1 MPTIVASTVVTL
13 ETIDV
18 AVFVTTPW
26 TPPMSLEMRDCT
38 SPVRV
43 RVKNAS
49 DSRCRCRKT
58 AARRSCI
65 TRWPTWFDRSVC
77 QTPSTPLT
85 IAIAIIPAANTEIS
99 LEFWSPIACRR
110 SRSRNAGT
118 TPSAA
123 ETRISASTTAS
134 RRRYGRKSRAIRF
147 RFARRTAGSA
157 GRSGGLLIAAVPA
170 SEHDPTV
177 ENAATLAPC
186 SGSACSVAR
195 RAGGCPRMPMPPVA
209 FGAAAAARGTG
220 IVYGG
225 GRVG

>member
-1 MPTIVASTVVTL
+1 MSASVSWVDFAICRRCSPTRRVRSTKSGISAKAKSASSQLRRIIPTIVASTVVTL

-65 TRWPTWFDRSVC
+65 TRCPTWFDSRVC
-77 QTPSTPLT
+77 QTPSTPFT

-99 LEFWSPIACRR
+99 LEFLSPIACRR
-110 SRSRNAGT
+110 SRSRKAGT

-123 ETRISASTTAS
+123 EIRISASTTAS
-134 RRRYGRKSRAIRF
+134 RRRYGRNSRAIRF
-147 RFARRTAGSA
+147 RFARRTAGSS
-157 GRSGGLLIAAVPA
+157 GRSGG
-170 SEHDPTV
+170 S
-177 ENAATLAPC
+177 
-186 SGSACSVAR
+186 
-195 RAGGCPRMPMPPVA
+195 
-209 FGAAAAARGTG
+209 
-220 IVYGG
+220 
-225 GRVG
+225 